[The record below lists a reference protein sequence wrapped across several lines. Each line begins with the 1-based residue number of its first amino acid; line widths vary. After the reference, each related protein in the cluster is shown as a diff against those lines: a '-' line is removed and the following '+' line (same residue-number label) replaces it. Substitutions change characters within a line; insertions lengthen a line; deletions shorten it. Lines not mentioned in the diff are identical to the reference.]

1 MLEIC
6 RLAARECRKRWKE
19 LLLISWQIINSLA
32 HCRICSK
39 HSGQPTHQVPSRRS
53 VAKQS
58 AERQVVDHGR
68 TVHFE
73 VQGSLPPSE
82 NHVNPLT
89 IIGKKKLQEHLYFPN
104 AVHCT
109 WNPLIAWQ
117 SHLIPAKSSL
127 HPSICFRISL
137 SNI

>member
-1 MLEIC
+1 MSQEMEGTPIDKLANNQQLSSLSYMLETF
-6 RLAARECRKRWKE
+6 RSTNA
-19 LLLISWQIINSLA
+19 SGSL
-32 HCRICSK
+32 S
-39 HSGQPTHQVPSRRS
+39 
-53 VAKQS
+53 KQS

-127 HPSICFRISL
+127 HPSICF
-137 SNI
+137 